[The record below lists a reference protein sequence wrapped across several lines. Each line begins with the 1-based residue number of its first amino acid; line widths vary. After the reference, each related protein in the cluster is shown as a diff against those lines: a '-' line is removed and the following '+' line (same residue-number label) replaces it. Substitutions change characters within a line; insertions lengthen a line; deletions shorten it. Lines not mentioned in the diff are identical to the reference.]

1 MNALCLD
8 IPCLWYENAVRVGFP
23 VGRKSLIFAPVKR
36 TKNIKSYEKNELN
49 ANANV
54 LLTKE

>member
-1 MNALCLD
+1 
-8 IPCLWYENAVRVGFP
+8 LWYENAVRVGFP

-36 TKNIKSYEKNELN
+36 TKNRKSYEKNELN